1 MFWLY
6 LRYMYFRMRRAHYEY
21 KLMVLEKQMKKN
33 KAILAIL
40 EDPKNQAMLE
50 EVVTLLAKQY
60 YPWLR

>member
-1 MFWLY
+1 
-6 LRYMYFRMRRAHYEY
+6 MYFRMRRAHYEY